1 MTALKAG
8 DGATA
13 TTGMGAL
20 LLLYHS
26 TRIPMHHATR
36 APVHRVRA
44 SVAAILPARVRRVR
58 RSRPGHPGLRSLESA

>member
-13 TTGMGAL
+13 TTGRGAP

-36 APVHRVRA
+36 APA
-44 SVAAILPARVRRVR
+44 PAT
-58 RSRPGHPGLRSLESA
+58 G

>member
-13 TTGMGAL
+13 TTGMGAP

-26 TRIPMHHATR
+26 TSIPMHHTTKAPLHAT
-36 APVHRVRA
+36 V
-44 SVAAILPARVRRVR
+44 
-58 RSRPGHPGLRSLESA
+58 

>member
-13 TTGMGAL
+13 TAGMGAP
-20 LLLYHS
+20 LLLYHI

-36 APVHRVRA
+36 AP
-44 SVAAILPARVRRVR
+44 LPAT
-58 RSRPGHPGLRSLESA
+58 G

>member
-8 DGATA
+8 EGATA
-13 TTGMGAL
+13 TTGMGAP

-36 APVHRVRA
+36 TPVHT
-44 SVAAILPARVRRVR
+44 IGED
-58 RSRPGHPGLRSLESA
+58 RSCWVI

>member
-13 TTGMGAL
+13 TTGMGTP

-26 TRIPMHHATR
+26 TLG
-36 APVHRVRA
+36 
-44 SVAAILPARVRRVR
+44 S
-58 RSRPGHPGLRSLESA
+58 RSRKSIPDSSYTCSKTSFKMGTTWLASTGPPGRTVKSRSSEKR